1 VSAEVSPVAPPAVP
15 SLWFVIAAYNEE
27 RVIADTLSG
36 VRAAYPHVVVVD
48 DGSRDRTAEIARG
61 AGACVVRHPLNL
73 GQGAALQTGIRYAL
87 RRGASHV
94 VTFDADGQHD
104 VTDVA
109 AMLQAMRE
117 HGADVVLGSRFLGR
131 TSGMPASRRVLLKIA
146 VLFTALTAGVRLTDA
161 HNGLRLL
168 TADAA
173 SRLRITQNGMAHAS
187 ELVEQIGRAHF
198 KYVEVPVHIR
208 YTDYSL
214 EKGQRSSHAF
224 RILGEI
230 ISGWLV
236 RW

>member
-1 VSAEVSPVAPPAVP
+1 VSAEVSPVTPPTVP

-27 RVIADTLSG
+27 RAIGDTLAG
-36 VRAAYPHVVVVD
+36 VRARYPHVVVVD
-48 DGSRDRTAEIARG
+48 DGSRDGTAEVARR
-61 AGACVVRHPLNL
+61 AGAHVVRHPLNL
-73 GQGAALQTGIRYAL
+73 GQGAALQTGIAYAL
-87 RRGASHV
+87 RRRASHI

-104 VTDVA
+104 IDDVP

-117 HGADVVLGSRFLGR
+117 RGADVVLGSRFLGR

-146 VLFTALTAGVRLTDA
+146 VLFTALTAGIRLTDA

-168 TADAA
+168 TAAA
-173 SRLRITQNGMAHAS
+173 AARLRITQNGMAHAS
-187 ELVEQIGRAHF
+187 ELIEQIGRARLR
-198 KYVEVPVHIR
+198 YVEVPVHIR